1 MNQDKIS
8 KLILDIRKKNKLTQ
22 KEFADKFN
30 VTYQAVSKWENG
42 KNIPD
47 ISIIKKICEEYN
59 IDINEVLDM
68 KNSNKSNNKFKSIM
82 CIGIFL
88 IILVSIFII
97 QFNYSKTNNFEHKI
111 IEANC
116 DNFNVLGSIAYDD
129 YKSSIIINK
138 VNYCGALDNTKYKE
152 ISCTLYEVDDSK
164 SIKVGDCG
172 YKIDSPIT
180 LNEYLNNVKL
190 NIDNYV
196 SVCKKYESSIL
207 QLEIDATDTNDNV
220 TTYKI
225 PLKLSDNCD

>member
-1 MNQDKIS
+1 MNQERIS

-47 ISIIKKICEEYN
+47 ISILKNICEEYN
-59 IDINEVLDM
+59 ININEFLDIKSTNKKSSI
-68 KNSNKSNNKFKSIM
+68 KNII
-82 CIGIFL
+82 CIFVFL
-88 IILVSIFII
+88 IILCTIFLI
-97 QFNYSKTNNFEHKI
+97 QFNYSKSNNFEHKV

-129 YKSSIIINK
+129 YKSSIFINK
-138 VNYCGALDNTKYKE
+138 VNYCGALDNTKYKD
-152 ISCTLYEVDDSK
+152 ITCSLYEIDGNK
-164 SIKVGDCG
+164 STKVGDCG
-172 YKIDSPIT
+172 YKFDEPLT
-180 LNEYLNNVKL
+180 LNEYLDGVKF

-196 SVCKKYESSIL
+196 SVCKKYETSIL
-207 QLEIDATDTNDNV
+207 QLEIDATDTKDKV

-225 PLKLSDNCD
+225 PLKLSDNCE